1 MTKTLGGN
9 AMRSLFAFS
18 LALLGSVTLAP
29 TLTDAATITGT
40 VKGPDGAAFRAAFVQ
55 ARNAKTKITVHV
67 LSDNQGHYKVENLPA
82 GDYRVA
88 IRAPGYKA
96 DPKSGLALT
105 ADQNATQDF
114 ALQRASYVG
123 PTCPITRGRSCC
135 RISAAKILYFQ
146 HCIACH

>member
-1 MTKTLGGN
+1 
-9 AMRSLFAFS
+9 MRSLFAFS

-29 TLTDAATITGT
+29 TLTDAATITGS

-55 ARNAKTKITVHV
+55 ARNAKTKITMHV
-67 LSDNQGHYKVENLPA
+67 LSDNQGRYKVENLPA
-82 GDYRVA
+82 GDYRDS

-114 ALQRASYVG
+114 ALQKSFVR
-123 PTCPITRGRSCC
+123 
-135 RISAAKILYFQ
+135 
-146 HCIACH
+146 